1 MRDDNLT
8 PSSAFANR
16 LLFAFVVVGSLVL
29 TAVTNRLSGWLL
41 NAYAPSLAWI
51 ATAAIPSALVIVILF
66 WRFGDRHTLMWPKL
80 GWDVCRRV
88 LLMAGLWL
96 FAWLVGSAV
105 VAQQSGHWVTY
116 ARGLPLI
123 AAFIVCGPLGEELL
137 FRGLVFERARR
148 LWPASAG
155 PAMIISTL
163 AFSLHHIAL
172 NAAPDSLMMAQ
183 IFFTIPMGLVM
194 AWLRERTG
202 SIWPGWLLHV
212 ATNLPA
218 VL

>member
-1 MRDDNLT
+1 MNDGNHPT
-8 PSSAFANR
+8 SSAFANR
-16 LLFAFVVVGSLVL
+16 LLFAIAVVGSLVL

-41 NAYAPSLAWI
+41 NAYALPLAWI

-66 WRFGDRHTLMWPKL
+66 GGFGDRKALAWPKL
-80 GWDVCRRV
+80 GRDVWRRV
-88 LLMAGLWL
+88 LLISGLWL
-96 FAWLVGSAV
+96 FVWLVGSAI

-123 AAFIVCGPLGEELL
+123 AAFLVFGPLGEELL

-148 LWPASAG
+148 LWPASAR

-172 NAAPDSLMMAQ
+172 NAAPDGLMMAQ
-183 IFFTIPMGLVM
+183 IYFTIPMGLVM

-202 SIWPGWLLHV
+202 SIWPSWLLHV

-218 VL
+218 IF